1 MFVKPTS
8 KGSKRNEKEG
18 GGVEEKGVKRGQ
30 EMSGGGGGHTEI
42 FIKNFKQFC
51 KIFYLTYI
59 FTFQTIYLVRGRN
72 RKKNIFV
79 KKLFEIINLIAVSMF
94 LLYYY

>member
-1 MFVKPTS
+1 MRKVL
-8 KGSKRNEKEG
+8 KEG
-18 GGVEEKGVKRGQ
+18 RKCRGV
-30 EMSGGGGGHTEI
+30 GGGHTEI

-59 FTFQTIYLVRGRN
+59 FTIQTIYLVRGRN

-79 KKLFEIINLIAVSMF
+79 KKKLFEIINLIAVSMF
-94 LLYYY
+94 LLY